1 MHPYLARLGVRSE
14 VQAFFAPYYSDG
26 SCDLLFQLDNYREH
40 FGFAFHR
47 IPSGGDFW
55 LAGELNLFLV
65 DRGFISNSAMD
76 AIAFLHFFGHTLP
89 NWENMLFIAIGLKPS
104 EMQLRWIRDK
114 LAGKQVT
121 LLFPADLPGN
131 VTDLKVAA
139 AFRRLPAAAFLAEK
153 ERLKICFRAKVY
165 EFDQQTFTLSAFE
178 RASTHRFKVVT
189 CKPKHGASFLEQLK
203 AGAFPSH

>member
-1 MHPYLARLGVRSE
+1 MHPYLTRLGVRPE
-14 VQAFFAPYYSDG
+14 VQAFFEPYYSAG
-26 SCDLLFQLDNYREH
+26 SGDLLFQQGNYREH

-47 IPSGGDFW
+47 IPNGGDFW
-55 LAGELNLFLV
+55 LAGELNLSMV
-65 DRGFISNSAMD
+65 DRVFISASALD
-76 AIAFLHFFGHTLP
+76 AIAFLHFYGHTLP
-89 NWENMLFIAIGLKPS
+89 HWENILFIATGIKPTAI
-104 EMQLRWIRDK
+104 QLRWIGDK
-114 LAGKQVT
+114 LAGKHLT

-139 AFRRLPAAAFLAEK
+139 AFRRMPAAAFLAEK
-153 ERLKICFRAKVY
+153 KRLKVCFRAMVY

-178 RASTHRFKVVT
+178 RASAYRFKVLT

>member
-1 MHPYLARLGVRSE
+1 MHPYLTRLVVRPE
-14 VQAFFAPYYSDG
+14 VQAFFEPYYSAG
-26 SCDLLFQLDNYREH
+26 SGDLLFQQGNYREH
-40 FGFAFHR
+40 FGMAFHR

-55 LAGELNLFLV
+55 LAGELNLSMV
-65 DRGFISNSAMD
+65 ERVFISNSAMD
-76 AIAFLHFFGHTLP
+76 AVAFLHFFGHSLAD
-89 NWENMLFIAIGLKPS
+89 WENILFISTGIKPTAI
-104 EMQLRWIRDK
+104 QFCWIRDK
-114 LAGKQVT
+114 LAGKHLT
-121 LLFPADLPGN
+121 LIFPADLPGN

-139 AFRRLPAAAFLAEK
+139 AYRRMPAAAFLAEK

-178 RASTHRFKVVT
+178 RASAYRFKVVT

>member
-1 MHPYLARLGVRSE
+1 MHPYLTRLGVRSE
-14 VQAFFAPYYSDG
+14 VQVFFEPYYSAV
-26 SCDLLFQLDNYREH
+26 SSDLLFQRGNYREH

-55 LAGELNLFLV
+55 LAGELNLTMV
-65 DRGFISNSAMD
+65 DRVLISISAMD
-76 AIAFLHFFGHTLP
+76 AIAFLHFFGHSLAH
-89 NWENMLFIAIGLKPS
+89 WENILFISTGVKPTAI
-104 EMQLRWIRDK
+104 QLGWIRDR
-114 LAGKQVT
+114 LAGKYLT
-121 LLFPADLPGN
+121 LLFPADLPGA

-139 AFRRLPAAAFLAEK
+139 AFRRMPAAAFLAEK

-178 RASTHRFKVVT
+178 RASAYRFKVVT
-189 CKPKHGASFLEQLK
+189 CKPKHCASFLDQLK